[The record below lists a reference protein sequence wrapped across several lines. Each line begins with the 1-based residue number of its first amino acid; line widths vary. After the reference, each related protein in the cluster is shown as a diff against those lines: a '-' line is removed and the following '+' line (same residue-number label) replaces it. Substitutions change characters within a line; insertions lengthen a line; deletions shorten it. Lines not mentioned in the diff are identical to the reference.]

1 MEMVE
6 NAPMVNITTAP
17 APSTATPPPIAVE
30 TRGLGVHYG
39 AFRAVKDIDLDC
51 MANRI
56 TALIGPSGCGKSTV
70 LRTFNRMND
79 LIPGAWVEGQVRFD
93 GVDIYWARDRS
104 GRGAAPGGNGIPKAQ
119 SVPEEHL

>member
-17 APSTATPPPIAVE
+17 APSTATSPPVAVE
-30 TRGLGVHYG
+30 TRGLGVYYG

-51 MANRI
+51 VANRI

-79 LIPGAWVEGQVRFD
+79 LIPGGTGGGPGSLRRRRHL
-93 GVDIYWARDRS
+93 WARDRS
-104 GRGAAPGGNGIPKAQ
+104 GRGTAPGGNGIPKTQ
-119 SVPEEHL
+119 SVSEEHL

>member
-1 MEMVE
+1 MEIVE
-6 NAPMVNITTAP
+6 NAPMVDLTAVES
-17 APSTATPPPIAVE
+17 APLSTPPPIAVE
-30 TRGLGVHYG
+30 ARGLGVYYG

-51 MANRI
+51 VANKI

-79 LIPGAWVEGQVRFD
+79 LIPGCPGRRGGPLRRRRHLRAGH
-93 GVDIYWARDRS
+93 RS
-104 GRGAAPGGNGIPKAQ
+104 GGGSEAGGDGFPEAQ